1 MSDNPL
7 DRLPAYDRVSIRAVL
22 VHDGED
28 PAAALAEAGI
38 FDPIAIPVMLGDG
51 ADLSGTLLGDGITPN
66 LMAVLETVRNDSSA
80 AGRGEQR

>member
-1 MSDNPL
+1 MSNNPL

-22 VHDGED
+22 VQDGED
-28 PAAALAEAGI
+28 PSAALAEAGI

-66 LMAVLETVRNDSSA
+66 LMAVLEIVRNDSSA
-80 AGRGEQR
+80 AGRGDQK